1 MNSASDAHNGQPA
14 ASGAGYPRLLGDVG
28 GTNARF
34 AWQSHAG
41 APVSHVASSLC
52 NDHDALID
60 AMRHFLRVQGLPT
73 PRACGIGI
81 ANPINGDRVQMTN
94 HHWSFSIGELQ
105 RALGFEKLVV
115 INDFAAVAL
124 SRPALCSAD
133 LQAIGGGQGVDGAA
147 LAVLGPGTGLGV
159 AGLLRLAP
167 GQEVPITGEG
177 GHATLAASDE
187 DEAAVIAAL
196 RARFDHVS
204 AERALSGP
212 GLVNLYEATAA
223 VEGKPVHVL
232 APADIIERARA
243 GSDPVCQRAL
253 ALFCAFLGSVAGN
266 LALTLGARGGV
277 YLAGGIAPR
286 IVTELRASKFRERF
300 EGKGR
305 FKAYLAPIPTQ
316 VIASAV
322 APGFLGASRAL
333 DLAL

>member
-1 MNSASDAHNGQPA
+1 MTSLLF
-14 ASGAGYPRLLGDVG
+14 PRLLGDVG

-41 APVSHVASSLC
+41 APLSQVASSLC

-60 AMRHFLRVQGLPT
+60 AMRHHLRVHGLPT

-81 ANPINGDRVQMTN
+81 ANPVTGDRVQMTN
-94 HHWSFSIGELQ
+94 HHWSFSIGELE
-105 RALGFEKLVV
+105 RALGVERLVV

-124 SRPALCSAD
+124 SLPALDADD
-133 LQAIGGGQGVDGAA
+133 LQAIGGGQGVGGAP

-159 AGLLRLAP
+159 AGLLRPAP
-167 GQEVPITGEG
+167 GHEVPVTGEG
-177 GHATLAASDE
+177 GHVTLAASD
-187 DEAAVIAAL
+187 DAEAAVIAAL

-212 GLVNLYEATAA
+212 GLVNLYEATAMVQGHA
-223 VEGKPVHVL
+223 VQVL
-232 APADIIERARA
+232 AAVDIIERARA

-253 ALFCAFLGSVAGN
+253 AHFCALLGSVAGN

-277 YLAGGIAPR
+277 YVAGGIAPR
-286 IVTELRASKFRERF
+286 IIGELRASKFRERF

-322 APGFLGASRAL
+322 APAFLGASRAL
-333 DLAL
+333 DQAG

>member
-1 MNSASDAHNGQPA
+1 MTSLLF
-14 ASGAGYPRLLGDVG
+14 PRLLGDVG

-41 APVSHVASSLC
+41 APLSQVASSLC
-52 NDHDALID
+52 KDHDALID
-60 AMRHFLRVQGLPT
+60 AMRHHLRVHGLPT

-81 ANPINGDRVQMTN
+81 ANPVTGDRVQMTN
-94 HHWSFSIGELQ
+94 HHWSFSIGELE
-105 RALGFEKLVV
+105 RALGVERLVV

-124 SRPALCSAD
+124 SLPALDADD
-133 LQAIGGGQGVDGAA
+133 LQAIGGGQGVGGAP

-159 AGLLRLAP
+159 AGLLRPAP
-167 GQEVPITGEG
+167 GHEVPVTGEG
-177 GHATLAASDE
+177 GHVTLAASD
-187 DEAAVIAAL
+187 DAEAAVIAAL

-212 GLVNLYEATAA
+212 GLVNLYEATAMVQGHA
-223 VEGKPVHVL
+223 VQVL
-232 APADIIERARA
+232 AAADIIERARA
-243 GSDPVCQRAL
+243 GSDPVCQQAL
-253 ALFCAFLGSVAGN
+253 AHFCALLGNVAGN

-277 YLAGGIAPR
+277 YVAGGIAPR
-286 IVTELRASKFRERF
+286 IIGELRASKFRERF

-322 APGFLGASRAL
+322 APAFLGASRAL
-333 DLAL
+333 DQAG